1 VEPLTTHVREPAP
14 SVQPLSPIATELF
27 VGGGWRPAVD
37 GRLLDVVDPADGS
50 VLCSV
55 ADADVTDALA
65 ALDAAEGA
73 AAGWAATSGRARSH
87 LLRRIH
93 DALVDATE
101 DFAALIT
108 AEMGKPLAEARGE
121 VAYAADFF
129 LWYAEEAARITGMF
143 RTAPD
148 GSARHLTLKQP
159 VGTCL
164 LITPW
169 NFPLAMAAR
178 KIAPALAAGCTA
190 LLKPAEQTPLTALR
204 LGRLLE
210 DVGLPAGVVSILPT
224 SRPAPMCQALMRDP
238 RVRKVSFTGSTPV
251 GRLLLAQAS
260 EQVLRTSMELGGNAP
275 FLVFDDADVDA
286 AVDGALIAKMRN
298 GGQSCVAAN
307 RFLVHEHVAADFAAR
322 LAARMSELRVGGGI
336 DPLSDVG
343 PLIDTAQRD
352 KVDELVTDALAAGAS
367 VLTGGNRLPGP
378 GYFYAPTVLTDVPT
392 TARMWREEIFGPVAS
407 LYTFTTEAEAVSMAN
422 DTEFGLVAYL
432 YTSDQDRAFRVGEAL
447 QTGMVGLN
455 RGLVSNAT
463 APFGGVKSS
472 GLGKEGGEAGLEE
485 YLETKYLAL

>member
-1 VEPLTTHVREPAP
+1 
-14 SVQPLSPIATELF
+14 
-27 VGGGWRPAVD
+27 
-37 GRLLDVVDPADGS
+37 VDPADES

-55 ADADVTDALA
+55 ADAGVTDAVA
-65 ALDAAEGA
+65 ALDAAETA
-73 AAGWAATSGRARSH
+73 TTAWAATSGRARSH

-143 RTAPD
+143 RHSPD
-148 GSARHLTLKQP
+148 GSARHLTVKQP

-224 SRPAPMCQALMRDP
+224 SRPGPMCQTLMRDP
-238 RVRKVSFTGSTPV
+238 RVCKVSFTGSTPV

-275 FLVFDDADVDA
+275 FVVFDDADFHDA
-286 AVDGALIAKMRN
+286 VEGALLAKMRN

-307 RFLVHEHVAADFAAR
+307 RFLVHERVAADFAAA
-322 LAARMSELRVGGGI
+322 LTARMSQMRVGRGA
-336 DPLSDVG
+336 DPRSEVG
-343 PLIDTAQRD
+343 PLVDAAQRD
-352 KVDELVTDALAAGAS
+352 NADELVADAVASGAT
-367 VLTGGNRLPGP
+367 VLTGGSRLPGP
-378 GYFYAPTVLTDVPT
+378 GYFYPPTVLADVPT
-392 TARMWREEIFGPVAS
+392 TCRMWREEIFGPVAA
-407 LYTFTTEAEAVSMAN
+407 LYTFSTEAEAIAMAN
-422 DTEFGLVAYL
+422 DTECGLVAYL
-432 YTSDQDRAFRVGEAL
+432 YTGDHNRAFHVGEAL

-455 RGLVSNAT
+455 RGLVSDAT
-463 APFGGVKSS
+463 APFGGIKSS

>member
-1 VEPLTTHVREPAP
+1 VRERARP
-14 SVQPLSPIATELF
+14 SQALALTSTDLF
-27 VGGGWRPAVD
+27 VGGGWRPALD
-37 GRLLDVVDPADGS
+37 GARLDVVDPAGES
-50 VLCSV
+50 LLCSV
-55 ADADVTDALA
+55 ADAGVPDALA
-65 ALDAAEGA
+65 ALDAAA
-73 AAGWAATSGRARSH
+73 AVTPAWVATAGRARSH
-87 LLRRIH
+87 LLHRVH
-93 DALVDATE
+93 DALVEAAE
-101 DFAALIT
+101 DFAVLIT
-108 AEMGKPLAEARGE
+108 AEMGKPLDEARSE

-143 RTAPD
+143 RRAPD

-164 LITPW
+164 LVTPW

-204 LGRLLE
+204 LGQLLE
-210 DVGLPAGVVSILPT
+210 QVGLPAGVVSILPT

-251 GRLLLAQAS
+251 GRLLLRQAS

-275 FLVFDDADVDA
+275 FVVFDDADVDA
-286 AVDGALIAKMRN
+286 AVDGALVAKMRN

-307 RFLVHEHVAADFAAR
+307 RFLVHEDVAGEFTAR
-322 LAARMSELRVGGGI
+322 LSERMARLRVGRG
-336 DPLSDVG
+336 DDAATEVG
-343 PLIDTAQRD
+343 PLIDAAQRD
-352 KVDELVTDALAAGAS
+352 KVDGLVADAVAGGAR
-367 VLTGGNRLPGP
+367 VLTGGSRPPGP
-378 GYFYAPTVLTDVPT
+378 GYFYSPTVLADVPRSC
-392 TARMWREEIFGPVAS
+392 RMWREEIFGPVAAV
-407 LYTFTTEAEAVSMAN
+407 YTFATEAEAVAMAD

-432 YTSDQDRAFRVGEAL
+432 YTGDQNRAFRVGEAL
-447 QTGMVGLN
+447 ETGMVGLN
-455 RGLVSNAT
+455 RGLVSHAA

>member
-1 VEPLTTHVREPAP
+1 MREPAP
-14 SVQPLSPIATELF
+14 PAQPLPSPATDLF
-27 VGGGWRPAVD
+27 VGGHWQPAVD
-37 GRLLDVVDPADGS
+37 GRRLDVVDPADES

-65 ALDAAEGA
+65 ALDAAEA
-73 AAGWAATSGRARSH
+73 AAVTWAGTSGRSRSH

-93 DALVDATE
+93 DALVEAKD

-108 AEMGKPLAEARGE
+108 AEMGKPLSEARGE
-121 VAYAADFF
+121 VAYAAEFF

-148 GSARHLTLKQP
+148 GSARQLTLKQP

-204 LGRLLE
+204 LGGLLE

-224 SRPAPMCQALMRDP
+224 SRPGPMCQTLMRDP

-251 GRLLLAQAS
+251 GRLLLRQAS

-275 FLVFDDADVDA
+275 FLVFDDADLEA
-286 AVDGALIAKMRN
+286 AVEGALVAKMRN

-307 RFLVHEHVAADFAAR
+307 RFLVHEDVAADFAAR
-322 LAARMSELRVGGGI
+322 LAARMSGLPVARGTEPR
-336 DPLSDVG
+336 SEVG
-343 PLIDTAQRD
+343 PLIDPAQRD
-352 KVDELVTDALAAGAS
+352 KVEELVADAVAAGAE
-367 VLTGGNRLPGP
+367 VLTGASRLPGP
-378 GYFYAPTVLTDVPT
+378 GYFYPPTVLTGVPT
-392 TARMWREEIFGPVAS
+392 TCRMWREEIFGPVAA
-407 LYTFTTEAEAVSMAN
+407 LYTFATEAQAVALAN

-432 YTSDQDRAFRVGEAL
+432 YTRDQDRTFRVGEAL

>member
-1 VEPLTTHVREPAP
+1 MTTHLRAPAP
-14 SVQPLSPIATELF
+14 PAQFLPSVTNDLF
-27 VGGGWRPAVD
+27 VGGRWQPAVD
-37 GRLLDVVDPADGS
+37 GRRLDVVDPADGS

-55 ADADVTDALA
+55 ADADVTDALT
-65 ALDAAEGA
+65 ALDAAEA
-73 AAGWAATSGRARSH
+73 VNPDWVATSGRARSH
-87 LLRRIH
+87 LLHRIH
-93 DALVDATE
+93 DALLEASE
-101 DFAALIT
+101 DFATLIT

-129 LWYAEEAARITGMF
+129 LWYAEETTRITGMF
-143 RTAPD
+143 RNAPD
-148 GSARHLTLKQP
+148 GSGRHLTIKQP

-224 SRPAPMCQALMRDP
+224 SRPGPMCQALMGDP

-251 GRLLLAQAS
+251 GRLLLRQAS
-260 EQVLRTSMELGGNAP
+260 RQVLRVSMELGGNAP
-275 FLVFDDADVDA
+275 FIIFDDADIDA
-286 AVDGALIAKMRN
+286 AVKGALLAKMRN

-307 RFLVHEHVAADFAAR
+307 RFLVHEDVAGEFAAA
-322 LAARMSELRVGGGI
+322 LTTRMSQLRVGHGA
-336 DPLSDVG
+336 DPRSEVG
-343 PLIDTAQRD
+343 PLIDAAQRD
-352 KVDELVTDALAAGAS
+352 KVDELVTDAVTAGAT
-367 VLTGGNRLPGP
+367 VHTGGSWLPHP
-378 GYFYAPTVLTDVPT
+378 GYFYPPTVLTDVPVT
-392 TARMWREEIFGPVAS
+392 CHMWREEIFGPVAA
-407 LYTFTTEAEAVSMAN
+407 LYTFTTEAEALSMAN
-422 DTEFGLVAYL
+422 DTEYGLVAYL
-432 YTSDQDRAFRVGEAL
+432 YTRDQDRAFRVGDSL

-463 APFGGVKSS
+463 APFGGIKNS